1 MKRLLLLR
9 HAKSL
14 RDESLKDKDR
24 PLNPRGRSDAPRMG
38 SYMHHKRYLPQLVL
52 CSTAKRT
59 VETWEFLGPELD
71 ASTQV
76 RFTEALYLASAPMI
90 GNLVRAVDNDVSTL
104 LVIGHNPGLEQCAQ
118 MLAREPAIDE
128 ERQFTTALREKF
140 PTCALAVLDFDVS
153 NWDEATSGALTD
165 FARPKDIKRE

>member
-24 PLNPRGRSDAPRMG
+24 PLNPRGRSDVPRMG

-59 VETWEFLGPELD
+59 VETWEILGPELD
-71 ASTQV
+71 ASTPI
-76 RFTEALYLASAPMI
+76 RFTDALYLASAPTI
-90 GNLVRAVDNDVSTL
+90 GNLVRAVDSDVSTL

-118 MLAREPAIDE
+118 ALAREPATDE
-128 ERQFTTALREKF
+128 ERGFAAVLREKF

-153 NWDEATSGALTD
+153 NWDEATCGTFTD
-165 FARPKDIKRE
+165 FARPKDIRRE